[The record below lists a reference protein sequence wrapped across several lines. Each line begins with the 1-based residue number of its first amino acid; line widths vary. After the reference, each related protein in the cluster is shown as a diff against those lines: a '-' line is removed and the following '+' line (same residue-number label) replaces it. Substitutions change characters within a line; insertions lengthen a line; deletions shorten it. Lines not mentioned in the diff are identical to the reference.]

1 MGAAPSAVGS
11 PQHRLMKE
19 TRVGLFDLFGNRKD
33 EHKGTRT
40 EPEGAAAERATAFV
54 EKLLSIGFD
63 GSGRFESAHQVAE
76 AAQRRRSDPERVV
89 EDLIAQHTRLA
100 ATSGFVT
107 GLGGF
112 AVMLVALPANVAG
125 FYVIAT
131 RMAAAIAKVRGFDI
145 DDPRVRSAV
154 LLSLVGSDADDILAK
169 AGAGASGPLAN
180 VATKRLPSTA
190 VMAIN
195 KGVGF
200 RLITQLGRKTL
211 GRLGR
216 GLPLV
221 GGVVGATFDG
231 FYLTRIAAH
240 VLDEFPVA
248 LAGEIAAHEQ
258 EQEPS

>member
-1 MGAAPSAVGS
+1 M
-11 PQHRLMKE
+11 
-19 TRVGLFDLFGNRKD
+19 GLFDLLGDRNADQNTGPR
-33 EHKGTRT
+33 E
-40 EPEGAAAERATAFV
+40 EPDGAMAQRASVLV

-63 GSGRFESAHQVAE
+63 GSGKFDSAHEIAA
-76 AAQRRRSDPERVV
+76 AAQRRRSDPERVIDDIV
-89 EDLIAQHTRLA
+89 AQHTRLA

-112 AVMLVALPANVAG
+112 ALMVVALPANVAG
-125 FYVIAT
+125 FYVLAT

-145 DDPRVRSAV
+145 DDPAVRSAI

-200 RLITQLGRKTL
+200 RLLTQLSGKTL

-216 GLPLV
+216 AVPLV
-221 GGVVGATFDG
+221 GGLVGATFDG
-231 FYLTRIAAH
+231 FYLTRIARH
-240 VLDEFPVA
+240 VRDEFPA
-248 LAGEIAAHEQ
+248 AIAGEIEAKAHE
-258 EQEPS
+258 EKALGEN

>member
-1 MGAAPSAVGS
+1 M
-11 PQHRLMKE
+11 
-19 TRVGLFDLFGNRKD
+19 GLFDVFTNRNAD
-33 EHKGTRT
+33 TGAGPRL
-40 EPEGAAAERATAFV
+40 EPDGAMAQRASAFV
-54 EKLLSIGFD
+54 EKLLSVGFD
-63 GSGRFESAHQVAE
+63 GSGRFDSAHEVAA

-89 EDLIAQHTRLA
+89 EDLVAMHTRLA
-100 ATSGFVT
+100 ATTGFVT

-131 RMAAAIAKVRGFDI
+131 RMAASIAKVRGYDI
-145 DDPRVRSAV
+145 DDPSVRSAI

-200 RLITQLGRKTL
+200 RLVTQVGRKTL

-221 GGVVGATFDG
+221 GGIVGAGFDG

-240 VLDEFPVA
+240 VQDEFPAA
-248 LAGEIAAHEQ
+248 LAGEIASQAHE
-258 EQEPS
+258 ES

>member
-1 MGAAPSAVGS
+1 M
-11 PQHRLMKE
+11 
-19 TRVGLFDLFGNRKD
+19 GLFDVFNRNG
-33 EHKGTRT
+33 EQNAGQHV
-40 EPEGAAAERATAFV
+40 EPDGAVAQRAAAFV
-54 EKLLSIGFD
+54 EKLLSVGFD
-63 GSGRFESAHQVAE
+63 GSGRFDSAHEIAD

-89 EDLIAQHTRLA
+89 EDIIAQHTRLA

-145 DDPRVRSAV
+145 DDPSVRSAI

-200 RLITQLGRKTL
+200 RLFTQVGRKTL
-211 GRLGR
+211 GRFGR

-231 FYLTRIAAH
+231 YYLTRIAEH
-240 VLDEFPVA
+240 VRKEFPA
-248 LAGEIAAHEQ
+248 AIAGQIEAKTQ
-258 EQEPS
+258 EN